1 MRPRS
6 ITAQLFMVIVSVIAV
21 CWVAVIAIVLS
32 LLSLNLESTWDE
44 KLEAI
49 ATQIL
54 ITIPAKSKFDRK
66 AGPGLQLPD
75 TFTNA
80 REPLVFQIW
89 IDRSMMVA
97 RTPGAPDSAL
107 QPSFAQGA
115 ATTVIK
121 GEQWRVYTVTDK
133 TGRVSVQVGNPQSVV
148 DADMRHQA
156 WHALAL
162 ATLLVIVAG
171 VVMWVVVRR
180 SLQPVRALGRA
191 LRHRKQFDLT
201 PLPLSKLPREIHV
214 LVASFNHMLERLDA
228 AIEGER
234 RFIGDAAHELRTPL
248 SALQAQAEIALSAE
262 DVDSKN
268 RALVKLLRVAK
279 RSTRLSEQL
288 LDLARLNAASS
299 APMHAITEL
308 SVLVQHVAQ
317 EFEVHA
323 SQNAR
328 ALYLDI
334 HSCSIACNV
343 DEIGIL
349 LRNLVDNAMRYTP
362 EGGNILV
369 SCGYAADAT
378 RADGNQHTN
387 DDRKVFLQ
395 VADDG
400 PGVPES
406 ERDAIFVRF
415 HRVAGTPVR
424 GSGIGLSLVAGIV
437 DLHHASIE
445 TGPGLSGRG
454 FSVRIVFPAAS
465 GRASHV

>member
-1 MRPRS
+1 MRPQS
-6 ITAQLFMVIVSVIAV
+6 ITAQLFMVIVSVIAL
-21 CWVAVIAIVLS
+21 CWVAVIALVLT
-32 LLSLNLESTWDE
+32 LLSLNLKSTWDE

-49 ATQIL
+49 ATQML
-54 ITIPAKSKFDRK
+54 ITIPAKSRFDQR

-75 TFTNA
+75 TFIGA
-80 REPLVFQIW
+80 REQLVFQVW
-89 IDRSMMVA
+89 IDRTMMVA

-107 QPSFAQGA
+107 QPSFTDGA
-115 ATTVIK
+115 ATTLIQ
-121 GEQWRVYTVTDK
+121 GEHWRVYSVTDR

-148 DADMRHQA
+148 DADLRHEA

-162 ATLLVIVAG
+162 ATVLVVVAG
-171 VVMWVVVRR
+171 VVMWCVVRR
-180 SLQPVRALGRA
+180 SLQPVRALGKA
-191 LRHRKQFDLT
+191 LRRRKSLDLA
-201 PLPLSKLPREIHV
+201 PLPLSKLPREIHA
-214 LVASFNHMLERLDA
+214 LVASFNHLLERLDA

-248 SALQAQAEIALSAE
+248 SALQAQAEIALGAQ
-262 DVDSKN
+262 DLQSKN
-268 RALVKLLRVAK
+268 QALLKLLRVAK

-288 LDLARLNAASS
+288 LDLARLNAGRSAS
-299 APMHAITEL
+299 MHQPTEL
-308 SVLVQHVAQ
+308 SMLVHHIAQ

-323 SQNAR
+323 RQNGR

-334 HSCSIACNV
+334 HSCVVACNV
-343 DEIGIL
+343 DDIGIL

-362 EGGNILV
+362 EGGNILI
-369 SCGYAADAT
+369 SCGYIADAT
-378 RADGNQHTN
+378 SEDGAETVSE
-387 DDRKVFLQ
+387 VFLQ

-406 ERDAIFVRF
+406 EREAIFVRF

-437 DLHHASIE
+437 DLHQARIE

-454 FSVRIVFPAAS
+454 FSVRIVFPGSAT
-465 GRASHV
+465 G